1 VPATWSTASRWCVHK
16 FSNDLSPFAI
26 ARRPQPLMRT
36 MIRILATALL
46 ATAFA
51 ACSTNSP
58 AAANGNGS
66 AGVAPAAEATEASA
80 PAAAV
85 AQAAE
90 GTAAEGTAAEGT
102 AAEGTA
108 AEGTAAAPAANGSE
122 APADILAS
130 VPGTGR
136 LYAEIQTSM
145 GNVTCELFDT
155 LVPNT
160 VANFVGLANG
170 LKTYTDVTTGQQT
183 RGRFYDGLTF
193 HRVIPNFMIQGGD
206 PAGNG
211 TGGPGYQFEDEF
223 HPTLRHDRPGILSM
237 ANAGANTNGS
247 QFFITEG
254 PTPHLD
260 NRHSVF
266 GACEPLETL
275 QAIARVPSNPANRPL
290 APVTINTIIFSRR

>member
-1 VPATWSTASRWCVHK
+1 VNEMRPTATVLRAPAPT
-16 FSNDLSPFAI
+16 
-26 ARRPQPLMRT
+26 RT
-36 MIRILATALL
+36 MIRIPAAALFATAL
-46 ATAFA
+46 FA
-51 ACSTNSP
+51 CTSNAP
-58 AAANGNGS
+58 AAASNDGS
-66 AGVAPAAEATEASA
+66 AGAAPSAEASA
-80 PAAAV
+80 PTATGNTV
-85 AQAAE
+85 AQVEE
-90 GTAAEGTAAEGT
+90 GTAAQGTADGS
-102 AAEGTA
+102 
-108 AEGTAAAPAANGSE
+108 AAPAAAGNGSE

-160 VANFVGLANG
+160 VANFVGLASG
-170 LKTYTDVTTGQQT
+170 LKTYTDVATGQQT

-290 APVTINTIIFSRR
+290 APVTITTIAFSRR

>member
-1 VPATWSTASRWCVHK
+1 MTRARASIRGG
-16 FSNDLSPFAI
+16 
-26 ARRPQPLMRT
+26 PQPLMRI
-36 MIRILATALL
+36 MIRILTTALL
-46 ATAFA
+46 TTALA

-58 AAANGNGS
+58 AAADNSGS
-66 AGVAPAAEATEASA
+66 AGATPAAETAEASA
-80 PAAAV
+80 PAEQL
-85 AQAAE
+85 AQADEA
-90 GTAAEGTAAEGT
+90 TAAEGTAADG
-102 AAEGTA
+102 
-108 AEGTAAAPAANGSE
+108 AAAPAVPAVPANGSE

-136 LYAEIQTSM
+136 LFADIQTSM
-145 GNVTCELFDT
+145 GTVTCELFDT

-160 VANFVGLANG
+160 VANFVGLASG
-170 LKTYTDVTTGQQT
+170 LKTYTDVATGQQT
-183 RGRFYDGLTF
+183 RGRFFDGLTF

-266 GACEPLETL
+266 GACEPVETL

-290 APVTINTIIFSRR
+290 APVTITTITFSRR

>member
-1 VPATWSTASRWCVHK
+1 M
-16 FSNDLSPFAI
+16 F
-26 ARRPQPLMRT
+26 
-36 MIRILATALL
+36 RILVTALL
-46 ATAFA
+46 TTALA

-58 AAANGNGS
+58 AAASNNGS
-66 AGVAPAAEATEASA
+66 ATAAPSAAPEEASA
-80 PAAAV
+80 PAEQV
-85 AQAAE
+85 AQANEGSVAE
-90 GTAAEGTAAEGT
+90 GTAPAA
-102 AAEGTA
+102 
-108 AEGTAAAPAANGSE
+108 AAAPAVPANGSE

-130 VPGTGR
+130 VPGSGR

-160 VANFVGLANG
+160 VANFVGLASG
-170 LKTYTDVTTGQQT
+170 LKTYTDVATGQQT

-290 APVTINTIIFSRR
+290 APVTITTINFSRR

>member
-1 VPATWSTASRWCVHK
+1 
-16 FSNDLSPFAI
+16 
-26 ARRPQPLMRT
+26 MRI
-36 MIRILATALL
+36 MIRILTTALL
-46 ATAFA
+46 TMALA

-58 AAANGNGS
+58 AAADNSGS
-66 AGVAPAAEATEASA
+66 AGATPAAETAEASA
-80 PAAAV
+80 PAEQL
-85 AQAAE
+85 AQADEA
-90 GTAAEGTAAEGT
+90 TAAEGTAADG
-102 AAEGTA
+102 
-108 AEGTAAAPAANGSE
+108 AAAPAVPAVPANGSE

-136 LYAEIQTSM
+136 LFADIQTSM
-145 GNVTCELFDT
+145 GTVTCELFDT

-160 VANFVGLANG
+160 VANFVGLASG
-170 LKTYTDVTTGQQT
+170 LKTYTDLATGQQT
-183 RGRFYDGLTF
+183 RGRFFDRLTF

-266 GACEPLETL
+266 GACEPVETL

-290 APVTINTIIFSRR
+290 APVTITTITFSRR

>member
-1 VPATWSTASRWCVHK
+1 MTRARASLRGG
-16 FSNDLSPFAI
+16 
-26 ARRPQPLMRT
+26 PQPLTRI
-36 MIRILATALL
+36 MIRILTTALL
-46 ATAFA
+46 TTALA

-58 AAANGNGS
+58 AAADNSGS
-66 AGVAPAAEATEASA
+66 AGSTPAAETAEASA
-80 PAAAV
+80 PAEQL
-85 AQAAE
+85 AQADE
-90 GTAAEGTAAEGT
+90 GTAAEGTAADG
-102 AAEGTA
+102 
-108 AEGTAAAPAANGSE
+108 AAAPAVPAVPANGSE

-136 LYAEIQTSM
+136 LFADIQTSM
-145 GNVTCELFDT
+145 GTVTCELFDT

-160 VANFVGLANG
+160 VANFVGLASG
-170 LKTYTDVTTGQQT
+170 LKTYTDVATGQQT
-183 RGRFYDGLTF
+183 RGRFFDGLTF

-266 GACEPLETL
+266 GACEPVETL

-290 APVTINTIIFSRR
+290 APVTITTITFSRR

>member
-1 VPATWSTASRWCVHK
+1 MSCAR
-16 FSNDLSPFAI
+16 AI
-26 ARRPQPLMRT
+26 TVRALTLMRT

-46 ATAFA
+46 ATALT

-58 AAANGNGS
+58 AAASNNGS
-66 AGVAPAAEATEASA
+66 AGAAPAAEATEASA
-80 PAAAV
+80 PTAEL
-85 AQAAE
+85 AQAEEGSAAE
-90 GTAAEGTAAEGT
+90 GTAAEGTAP
-102 AAEGTA
+102 AA
-108 AEGTAAAPAANGSE
+108 AANGSE

-160 VANFVGLANG
+160 VANFVGLASG

-275 QAIARVPSNPANRPL
+275 QTIARVPSNPANRPL
-290 APVTINTIIFSRR
+290 APVTINTITFSRR

>member
-1 VPATWSTASRWCVHK
+1 MTCARASSGHG
-16 FSNDLSPFAI
+16 
-26 ARRPQPLMRT
+26 PQPLMRA
-36 MIRILATALL
+36 MIRILTTALL
-46 ATAFA
+46 TTALA
-51 ACSTNSP
+51 ACSTSSP
-58 AAANGNGS
+58 AAADNSGS
-66 AGVAPAAEATEASA
+66 AAATPAAETAEASA
-80 PAAAV
+80 PAEQL

-102 AAEGTA
+102 AADGA
-108 AEGTAAAPAANGSE
+108 AEPAAAANDSE

-136 LYAEIQTSM
+136 LFADIQTSM

-160 VANFVGLANG
+160 VANFVGLASG
-170 LKTYTDVTTGQQT
+170 LKTYTDVSTGQQT
-183 RGRFYDGLTF
+183 RGRFFDGLSF

-223 HPTLRHDRPGILSM
+223 HPTLRHDRPGTLSM

-247 QFFITEG
+247 QFFITDG

-266 GACEPLETL
+266 GVCEPVETV

-290 APVTINTIIFSRR
+290 APVTITTVTFARR